1 MKSRIEYLFVSPG
14 HLVTDGPDT
23 ALGRWCMYPYHTASA
38 WRGTEGRY
46 SNSVGTN
53 RVSLQSKKHHY
64 NGNPILNH
72 GYTCTSSSIRRLNT
86 NSKILTDQ
94 MSGLV

>member
-1 MKSRIEYLFVSPG
+1 
-14 HLVTDGPDT
+14 
-23 ALGRWCMYPYHTASA
+23 
-38 WRGTEGRY
+38 
-46 SNSVGTN
+46 VGTN

-86 NSKILTDQ
+86 NSKILTTAD
-94 MSGLV
+94 